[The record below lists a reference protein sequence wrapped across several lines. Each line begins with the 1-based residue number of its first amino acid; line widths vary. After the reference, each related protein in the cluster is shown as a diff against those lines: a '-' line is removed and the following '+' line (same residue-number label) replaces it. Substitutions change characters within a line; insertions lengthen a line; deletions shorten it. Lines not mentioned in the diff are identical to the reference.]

1 MKSIITIVTVFC
13 LICVYSFADA
23 QGNCPGGKI
32 KVYKGASGCGCHC
45 MKECVTPAEL
55 PVYLANGWNTTGCW
69 NCCWFKNWVDAE
81 VPKTSLDDVD
91 PNAQPGS
98 LTISFTLATESD
110 VKIQVTDI
118 TGRYVATVV
127 DEYREDLVNELI
139 WDESELTPGIYFLTL
154 EAGSTR
160 DTKILSIAD

>member
-1 MKSIITIVTVFC
+1 MKSIQTILIVFS
-13 LICVYSFADA
+13 LMLMASFANA

-32 KVYKGASGCGCHC
+32 RVYKGASGCGCHC

-55 PVYLANGWNTTGCW
+55 PVYLANGWNTSGCW
-69 NCCWFKNWVDAE
+69 NCCWFKNWVDADA
-81 VPKTSLDDVD
+81 PKTSLDQVY
-91 PNAQPGS
+91 PNAEPGS

-127 DEYREDLVNELI
+127 DEFREDHVNELI
-139 WDESELTPGIYFLTL
+139 WDESELTPGIYLLTL
-154 EAGSTR
+154 EAGSSR
-160 DTKILSIAD
+160 DTKILSVGN